1 MSLVDEN
8 KLTELEIAPDGRIY
22 LFGAS
27 AEMLEIL
34 SRLFSDNQAVQLRH
48 EQIQRQ
54 TSVPAAAVHAQ
65 ASQRN
70 NSHE

>member
-27 AEMLEIL
+27 AEMLEVL
-34 SRLFSDNQAVQLRH
+34 SRLFSENQAVQLRH
-48 EQIQRQ
+48 QQIQRQ
-54 TSVPAAAVHAQ
+54 TAAT
-65 ASQRN
+65 ASADRRQCITEEKRP
-70 NSHE
+70 

>member
-8 KLTELEIAPDGRIY
+8 KLTELEIAADGRIY

-27 AEMLEIL
+27 TQVLEIL
-34 SRLFSDNQAVQLRH
+34 SRLFSDSQAVQLRH

-54 TSVPAAAVHAQ
+54 TAEPVTAACDQ
-65 ASQRN
+65 SIPEERR
-70 NSHE
+70 HE